1 MVPLFLKGVH
11 ETKDMKKKVLNF
23 QALRRGD
30 ILTGKVESITQFG
43 IFVKLP
49 NSQVGLIHREDVTYI
64 KGDYPIEKFIIG
76 DPVDVTVKSY
86 DKNTGKLSL
95 SCKDLS
101 DPWNDEN
108 LNFKVGDM
116 LVGVAKNH
124 HENSIF
130 VEVKPNI
137 VGLANYKSGISYGDK
152 VRVIVKKISPENKK
166 IKLEIL

>member
-1 MVPLFLKGVH
+1 LKGVH
-11 ETKDMKKKVLNF
+11 ETKDMKKKILNF
-23 QALRRGD
+23 ETLRKGD
-30 ILTGKVESITQFG
+30 ILTGKIESITQFG

-49 NSQVGLIHREDVTYI
+49 NSQIGLIHREDVSYI
-64 KGDYPIEKFIIG
+64 KGDYPIEEFIIG
-76 DPVDVTVKSY
+76 DTINVAVKSY

-95 SCKDLS
+95 TYKDLL
-101 DPWNDEN
+101 DPWNDKN
-108 LNFKVGDM
+108 IDFKEGDM
-116 LVGVAKNH
+116 ILGVAKKH

-130 VEVKPNI
+130 VEVKPNV